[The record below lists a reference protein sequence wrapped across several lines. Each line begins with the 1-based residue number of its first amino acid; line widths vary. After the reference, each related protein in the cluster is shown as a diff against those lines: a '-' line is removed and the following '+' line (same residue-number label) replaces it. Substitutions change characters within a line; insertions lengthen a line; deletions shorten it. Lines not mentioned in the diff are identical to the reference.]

1 MSVSDC
7 AVIIPVFNH
16 ERRAADVIRRALS
29 LKMPVFV
36 VDDGS
41 NDRTPEIIDA
51 IAGITVL
58 RHERNLGK
66 GAALLTGFRA
76 AAKTRKWA
84 VSIDA
89 DGQHNPADALNLIK
103 AVPAGQRCIMVGKRE
118 GMTGKH
124 VPWTSKFGRK
134 FSNFWVWISGGP
146 SLDDSQSGF
155 RLYPIPEVLNL
166 GVRARRFQFEV
177 EVIVLA
183 RQNNI
188 PVFEAPVRVVYQEGA
203 ERVSHFRP
211 FIDFLRNS
219 ETFSRLIFKRI
230 FSYSHAC
237 RVSKRPKI

>member
-7 AVIIPVFNH
+7 VVIIPVFNH
-16 ERRAADVIRRALS
+16 ERRVAGVIRRALS
-29 LKMPVFV
+29 LEMPVLV

-58 RHERNLGK
+58 RHDKNLGK

-76 AAKTRKWA
+76 AAKTKKWA
-84 VSIDA
+84 VTIDA

-103 AVPAGQRCIMVGKRE
+103 AVPAGTRCIMVGKRE

-146 SLDDSQSGF
+146 SLNDSQSGF

-177 EVIVLA
+177 EVIVQA

-188 PVFEAPVRVVYQEGA
+188 PVFEAPVQVVYQQGA

-211 FIDFLRNS
+211 WVDFLRNS

-230 FSYSHAC
+230 F
-237 RVSKRPKI
+237 RKILGRSSGDNKA